1 MKVLVLAALAAFA
14 VAAPVATA
22 DTMKPQLVRTIH
34 DAKLGTVVTT
44 VTRQAIYT
52 WTREPKGAIRCT
64 GACARMWPPVLVARG
79 TVVPMHVAGIMGEL
93 GTIRRPDGM
102 RQLTLDRRALYTYAH
117 EKPGQ
122 VLCNDVDGWFAVKA

>member
-1 MKVLVLAALAAFA
+1 MKVLVLAALAALA
-14 VAAPVATA
+14 VAAPFATA
-22 DTMKPQLVRTIH
+22 DTMKPPVRTIR

-44 VTRQAIYT
+44 GTRQAIYT
-52 WTREPKGAIRCT
+52 WTREPKGTIRCT
-64 GACARMWPPVLVARG
+64 GACARLWPPVIVRRG
-79 TVVPMHVAGIMGEL
+79 VVVPMHVAGIMGDL
-93 GTIRRPDGM
+93 GTIRRPDGT

>member
-1 MKVLVLAALAAFA
+1 MKVLVLAALAALA
-14 VAAPVATA
+14 VAVPFAAA
-22 DTMKPQLVRTIH
+22 DTMKPLVRTIH

-44 VTRQAIYT
+44 ATRQAIYT

-64 GACARMWPPVLVARG
+64 GACARLWPPVLVARG
-79 TVVPMHVAGIMGEL
+79 VVVPMHVAGVMGDL
-93 GTIRRPDGM
+93 GTIRRADGT